1 MTIKLNI
8 SERLFSLTMLNAYKG
23 SLDKLSVI
31 LEDIKKFPITEEEWK
46 TAEKKEVKTSDGGM
60 NWTWNDEKGG
70 IKDIEVNKITVDYL
84 TEEIKKKDDAGEFTL
99 ADRNV
104 ITLKD
109 KLK

>member
-8 SERLFSLTMLNAYKG
+8 AERLFSLTMLNAYKG

-31 LEDIKKFPITEEEWK
+31 LEDIKKFPITKEEWK

-104 ITLKD
+104 ITLKG